1 MLSCLP
7 VRGFSSCFLSIYCV
21 LPCFVDVN
29 HCKVGG
35 VSKTRSA
42 SPSTRSTQPA
52 MYHTVSFYVSS
63 PFRFTSLPHLPPT
76 RTIARTFITSPY
88 LLCPRHAADAR
99 AHPFTRRGKT
109 PAVTDTLLPTP
120 GPRHTRIADQLA
132 HPSTPAF
139 IRLSHKSRRTR
150 VGRRR
155 RRPRRNIPHDS
166 APCRTAADT
175 RTYAS
180 AR

>member
-1 MLSCLP
+1 MVASRRQDRPPPRQDPHNRQCTTLSVFTFPPL
-7 VRGFSSCFLSIYCV
+7 
-21 LPCFVDVN
+21 
-29 HCKVGG
+29 
-35 VSKTRSA
+35 SA
-42 SPSTRSTQPA
+42 SLLSPTYRPPARSHA
-52 MYHTVSFYVSS
+52 RSS
-63 PFRFTSLPHLPPT
+63 QAL
-76 RTIARTFITSPY
+76 I
-88 LLCPRHAADAR
+88 CPRHAADAR
-99 AHPFTRRGKT
+99 AYPFTRRGKT

-155 RRPRRNIPHDS
+155 RRPRRNIPHHS
-166 APCRTAADT
+166 APCPTAADT

-180 AR
+180 ASRAADATEAPA